1 MCALS
6 AKEDD
11 LCIVCE
17 TIVQYVEAMLDDKTS
32 VDEIEKLLKKIC
44 NFLPGSM
51 TAQVRL
57 VTNTLCIVFS
67 ILTNSRLFVYCLW
80 SRCSFDVR
88 LILWICGFFLCGPP
102 DVAIN

>member
-67 ILTNSRLFVYCLW
+67 ILINTRLSHAAKCWRRGSVVRM
-80 SRCSFDVR
+80 SVCSWRTFPDLR
-88 LILWICGFFLCGPP
+88 LIHG
-102 DVAIN
+102 